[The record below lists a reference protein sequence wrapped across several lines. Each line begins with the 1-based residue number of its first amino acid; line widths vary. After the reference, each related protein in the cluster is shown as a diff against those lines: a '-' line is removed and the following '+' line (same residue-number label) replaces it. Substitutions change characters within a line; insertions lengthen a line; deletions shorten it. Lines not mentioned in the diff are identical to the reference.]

1 MTSLMSRWSCG
12 VLASAFLFT
21 FYVVAGSTTGY
32 AATRPSDI
40 GAADLVVK
48 VVRGELGGAEREI
61 AVKDN
66 VFSEENIETGSDSA
80 ARLVFRDGTKLSM
93 GPSAQVKLNKFVY
106 DPDKKDGSLLVK
118 LVSGVFRFISGDMPH
133 DSYQIGTP
141 FANLAVRGTSFFVET
156 NLGFVYVRSG
166 GVVATLP
173 SGDAKLINPDQCLV
187 RATGQQFNVA
197 EGSTCSTILA
207 EIEQQLASLDALQLF
222 HLWSELCK
230 KNDQTTT
237 GSTSSTP
244 TQPIATPTV
253 TQNQET
259 EEQRQARL
267 KQAADWCSVRSFTQN
282 QPPTNADLFALLT
295 KYDIYAFDTD
305 NPIDING
312 APIVDSVT
320 RVEQLTSTPSNQGG
334 QSVVPVPAALPL
346 FGSAV
351 IGLVWLRRRRA
362 AAALA

>member
-1 MTSLMSRWSCG
+1 M
-12 VLASAFLFT
+12 
-21 FYVVAGSTTGY
+21 
-32 AATRPSDI
+32 
-40 GAADLVVK
+40 VK
-48 VVRGELGGAEREI
+48 VVRGELGGTEREI
-61 AVKDN
+61 AIKDN

-106 DPDKKDGSLLVK
+106 DPEKKDGSLLVK

-156 NLGFVYVRSG
+156 KLGFVYVRSG

-187 RATGQQFNVA
+187 RTTGQQFNVA

-207 EIEQQLASLDALQLF
+207 QIEDQLASLDALQLF

-230 KNDQTTT
+230 SNDQTAGATT
-237 GSTSSTP
+237 TNP

-253 TQNQET
+253 SQNQET
-259 EEQRQARL
+259 ADQKAARL
-267 KQAADWCSVRSFTQN
+267 KQAADWCTVRSFTQD

-305 NPIDING
+305 NPINIDG

-320 RVEQLTSTPSNQGG
+320 RVEQLTQTSST
-334 QSVVPVPAALPL
+334 QSGENVVPVPAALPL

-351 IGLVWLRRRRA
+351 IGLAWLRRRRA
-362 AAALA
+362 AAALT